1 MTETHRLNRQ
11 LKLAQQGGAWHGPSL
26 LELLDG
32 VTAEQA
38 AARPISDAHSIWE
51 LVNHI
56 VAWERIATRRLQGE
70 VIDEVAEEV
79 NFPPVTD
86 TSEAAW
92 QAALAQLAETNRL
105 LREAIK
111 QIDDAKLQDATP
123 GKQHPLY
130 LELYGVLQHDVYHAG
145 QLAFLKKLTAS

>member
-1 MTETHRLNRQ
+1 MTETHRLNLQ

-26 LELLDG
+26 RELLDG

-56 VAWERIATRRLQGE
+56 AAWERIATQRLQGE
-70 VIDEVAEEV
+70 VIDEVADEI
-79 NFPPVTD
+79 NFPPVSD

-92 QAALAQLAETNRL
+92 QATLQQLAETNRL

-111 QIDDAKLQDATP
+111 QIDDAKLQEVTP

-130 LELYGVLQHDVYHAG
+130 IELYGVLQHDLYHAG
-145 QLAFLKKLTAS
+145 QIALLKKLKTS